1 MASSSAV
8 ATGMTTK
15 NFTVTGMSCG
25 HCESA
30 VRSELAEL
38 TGIEEIAVSASTGEL
53 RVTLAEGADLPD
65 SAIIEA
71 VDEAGY
77 QAVPAP

>member
-1 MASSSAV
+1 MA
-8 ATGMTTK
+8 TTTK
-15 NFTVTGMSCG
+15 NFSVTGMSCG

-38 TGIEEIAVSASTGEL
+38 AGIESVEVSASAGSL
-53 RVTLAEGADLPD
+53 AVTLGDGADVAD
-65 SAIIEA
+65 AAIIAA

-77 QAVPAP
+77 QAVPQP

>member
-1 MASSSAV
+1 
-8 ATGMTTK
+8 MTTIR

-30 VRSELAEL
+30 VRSELTQV
-38 TGIEEIAVSASTGEL
+38 TGIESVEVSASAGTL
-53 RVTLAEGADLPD
+53 TVTFSDGADVAD
-65 SAIIEA
+65 AAIIEA

-77 QAVPAP
+77 QAAAQP